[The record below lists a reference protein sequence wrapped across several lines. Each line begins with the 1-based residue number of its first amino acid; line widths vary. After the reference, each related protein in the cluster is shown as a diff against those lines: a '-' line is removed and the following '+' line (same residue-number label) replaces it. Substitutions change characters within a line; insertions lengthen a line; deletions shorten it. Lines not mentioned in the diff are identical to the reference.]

1 MTSARNNP
9 LDSNVPNEDLLQAKQ
24 AALHHYGRLVL
35 LAEDAA
41 SGRRSRRIQSSFAGI
56 GLSEDAV
63 RLYLYHTNGSDPEIV
78 SHFDGVPTQVVRT
91 PGFRPA
97 PATRRRPAPGG
108 VSIGLDY
115 QRAAGTLGCLAE
127 DAAGDRY
134 VLTCN
139 HVIADLGTAPIGSRV
154 VQPATLDGGFS
165 PRDDI
170 AFLAASHPIDFH
182 GASRIDAAIAALANP
197 TAVDSGA
204 LAIGPFV
211 NPIRA
216 AFVGQS
222 VRKHGRTTAYTEGAV
237 VDASFDG
244 FVDYGPA
251 GSAWFEDQ
259 IVIAG
264 DNSPFGAAGD
274 SGSLIVDD
282 DSRPVA
288 LLFAGDDRLTLG
300 NPIDAV
306 LAAFGLAVV

>member
-1 MTSARNNP
+1 MTSDHNNP
-9 LDSNVPNEDLLQAKQ
+9 LDSNVPTEDLLQAKQ

-41 SGRRSRRIQSSFAGI
+41 FGRRSRRIQSSLAGVGVSDDTI
-56 GLSEDAV
+56 
-63 RLYLYHTNGSDPEIV
+63 RLYLYDSNTSDPEIV
-78 SHFDGVPTQVVRT
+78 PHFNGIPTQIVRT

-97 PATRRRPAPGG
+97 PTTRHRPALGG
-108 VSIGLDY
+108 VSIGLSY
-115 QRAAGTLGCLAE
+115 QRAAGTLGCLVE

-134 VLTCN
+134 MLTNN

-170 AFLAASHPIDFH
+170 AFLATAHPIDFH
-182 GASRIDAAIAALANP
+182 GVNRVDAAVGALADP
-197 TAVDSGA
+197 TAVDPGA

-211 NPIRA
+211 KPTA
-216 AFVGQS
+216 GAFVGQR
-222 VRKHGRTTAYTEGAV
+222 VLKHGRTTAYTEGTV

-259 IVIAG
+259 VVVEG
-264 DNSPFGAAGD
+264 DDDPFSAAGD

-282 DSRPVA
+282 DRHPVA
-288 LLFAGDDRLTLG
+288 LLFAGDDRHTLG

-306 LAAFGLAVV
+306 LSAFGLTLV